1 MAQKPPCRW
10 LLILIDNCC
19 FSQPPYSHLKSTLIP
34 PQNPFDVCYNESFSG
49 MHFGPGVSTSIVLV
63 GGYNVL
69 FVSEWDD
76 EWDTAG
82 LKALMIV
89 QRNGAFVVWKLLD
102 GVSTVWSKSSSRL
115 FVCWPSVLYN
125 ALEVYGKLSVLSF
138 RWSDKAVGFLG
149 IYVASGRFV
158 LLDHTV
164 RQAYYYTNITEKQYA
179 ASFWAERHEIQP
191 NHQ

>member
-1 MAQKPPCRW
+1 
-10 LLILIDNCC
+10 
-19 FSQPPYSHLKSTLIP
+19 
-34 PQNPFDVCYNESFSG
+34 

-69 FVSEWDD
+69 FVSEWDN
-76 EWDTAG
+76 EWDTAA

-102 GVSTVWSKSSSRL
+102 GVSTVLLTSSSRL

-125 ALEVYGKLSVLSF
+125 ALEVYSRLSVLSF

-149 IYVASGRFV
+149 IYVARGHFV